1 MSSRMDPMIVLVE
14 AVLVLDKITL
24 LSGHPDHF
32 PRKVIAY
39 LVTNVFIVLSA
50 NVGMCARTKI

>member
-14 AVLVLDKITL
+14 FILGLDKIPLL
-24 LSGHPDHF
+24 LSGPPDHF

-39 LVTNVFIVLSA
+39 LVTNVLSA